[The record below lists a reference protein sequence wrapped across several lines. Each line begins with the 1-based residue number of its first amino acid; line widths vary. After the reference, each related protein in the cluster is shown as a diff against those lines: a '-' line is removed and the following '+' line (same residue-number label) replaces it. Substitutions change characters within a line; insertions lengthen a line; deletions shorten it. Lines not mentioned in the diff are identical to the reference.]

1 MYRTKTCTVL
11 TSTLNFFVFVSYQV
25 HDYNVAYSTY
35 SSTVNVHII
44 IRTFILQY
52 CVITLYTANVFNS
65 LSVYVQNPETG
76 GSGGSRFSFK
86 VLTTKLKGGDTSY
99 FGRMSAATRD
109 LQEAEDSA
117 KQAQKDLE

>member
-99 FGRMSAATRD
+99 FGRNYSIIIVYVGG
-109 LQEAEDSA
+109 
-117 KQAQKDLE
+117 